1 MAEQRLAQK
10 WEQDERY
17 AQAWQEVWE
26 WVRATRHV
34 WTWEQAQEDATMV
47 AFQFAENVLGEEEA
61 DEGTDAY
68 FELAGECEE
77 QMRLLF

>member
-1 MAEQRLAQK
+1 MAEQRLAQR

-17 AQAWQEVWE
+17 AQAWQEVWGMGTCNK
-26 WVRATRHV
+26 TRLDM
-34 WTWEQAQEDATMV
+34 EQAQEDATMV

>member
-17 AQAWQEVWE
+17 AHAWQEVWE
-26 WVRATRHV
+26 WVRATRHA

-47 AFQFAENVLGEEEA
+47 ALQFAEEILGEEA
-61 DEGTDAY
+61 DEGTDEY